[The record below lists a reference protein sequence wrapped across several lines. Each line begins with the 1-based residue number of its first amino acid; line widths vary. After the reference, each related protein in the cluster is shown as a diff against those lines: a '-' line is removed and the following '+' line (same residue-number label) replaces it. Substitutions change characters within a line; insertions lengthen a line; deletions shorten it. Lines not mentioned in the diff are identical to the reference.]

1 MKKNI
6 FFIHLLYLVP
16 LILARSNLNQNF
28 QQKHNE
34 FLEVLNILKDTE
46 RYNKNLYP
54 NEEKEIPT
62 RVVIQMYIE
71 GMSSFRAQS
80 MDFLVDIYFQTQWV
94 DERLKHEGKRRI
106 LIGDRKTFDFMWQPG
121 LYFANSRESTFHEVS
136 SPNFLVWIYPN
147 GTVFYDTRI
156 SLNVICMQD
165 LSKYPLD
172 SQACTLR
179 ILSYAYD
186 NTQLEIEWN
195 KEKAI
200 EVNEDLRMTD
210 MTLRTIRPGTTL
222 NNYVTGLWACAT
234 AEFIV
239 DREIMHHVLQT
250 YLPTS
255 LIVIISWFSFWL
267 DAESVPARVSLSITC
282 LLTLATQNSAARMAL
297 PQASYV
303 KAIDIWMGGCTSF
316 VFLAIIEFTVVNYC
330 SRINN
335 RKKRKYGLRSGRFF
349 KSVNN
354 QMIGRFKRNI
364 CSPIND
370 EITEKFYPYNTSPI
384 FDRFMKKDNE
394 YNKNLVKN
402 YSSYNIIDNV
412 GKINMVDDINYP
424 INRNSVLECCKLES
438 SFLNYPST
446 PKTKILF
453 HNKKEND
460 SHGKSKN
467 LRDTITTV
475 GYVHQK
481 DLAQKIDH
489 TSRVY
494 FPIVFIIFNISY
506 WFYYL
511 YYSVDNIN

>member
-1 MKKNI
+1 M
-6 FFIHLLYLVP
+6 
-16 LILARSNLNQNF
+16 
-28 QQKHNE
+28 
-34 FLEVLNILKDTE
+34 EVLNILTDTE

-62 RVVIQMYIE
+62 QVTIQMYIE

-94 DERLKHEGKRRI
+94 DERLKHSGKRRI
-106 LIGDRKTFDFMWQPG
+106 LIGDKKTFDLMWQPG

-136 SPNFLVWIYPN
+136 SPNFLVWIYSN

-186 NTQLEIEWN
+186 NKQLVIEWN

-210 MTLRTIRPGTTL
+210 MTLRTIRPGTTI
-222 NNYVTGLWACAT
+222 NNYVTGLWTCAT

-239 DREIMHHVLQT
+239 DREIMHHILQT

-303 KAIDIWMGGCTSF
+303 KAIDVWMGGCTSF

-330 SRINN
+330 NRRNN
-335 RKKRKYGLRSGRFF
+335 RKKRRYDLRNGRSFR
-349 KSVNN
+349 SVDNT
-354 QMIGRFKRNI
+354 MTGVLKRNVY
-364 CSPIND
+364 SPMSG
-370 EITEKFYPYNTSPI
+370 ETTERLLSYNTSPI
-384 FDRFMKKDNE
+384 FGKFIRKDDE
-394 YNKNLVKN
+394 YNKNLSKN
-402 YSSYNIIDNV
+402 YSSYNITDTFDP
-412 GKINMVDDINYP
+412 INMADNISYP
-424 INRNSVLECCKLES
+424 INRNTILGCCKLES
-438 SFLNYPST
+438 PFISCPST

-453 HNKKEND
+453 HNKIENC
-460 SHGKSKN
+460 SHRKNKN
-467 LRDTITTV
+467 LRDTITTLE
-475 GYVHQK
+475 YVHQK
-481 DLAQKIDH
+481 HLAQKIDH
-489 TSRVY
+489 KSRVY
-494 FPIVFIIFNISY
+494 FPIVFIVFNISY

-511 YYSVDNIN
+511 YYSNDNIN

>member
-1 MKKNI
+1 MRKKVVLNWL
-6 FFIHLLYLVP
+6 FYLLPLV
-16 LILARSNLNQNF
+16 SSKTNLNQNYH
-28 QQKHNE
+28 QKHNE
-34 FLEVLNILKDTE
+34 LIEVINILKDTE
-46 RYNKNLYP
+46 NYNKNLYP

-62 RVVIQMYIE
+62 KVLIQMYIE

-80 MDFLVDIYFQTQWV
+80 MDFLVDIYFQTQWI
-94 DERLKHEGKRRI
+94 DERLKHNGKKRI
-106 LIGDRKTFDFMWQPG
+106 LIRDKKTFDLMWQPG
-121 LYFANSRESTFHEVS
+121 LYFANSRESAFHEVS

-179 ILSYAYD
+179 ILSYPYD
-186 NTQLEIEWN
+186 NNQVTIEWN

-200 EVNEDLRMTD
+200 DVNEDLRMTD
-210 MTLRTIRPGTTL
+210 MTLRTIRPGTTI

-303 KAIDIWMGGCTSF
+303 KAIDVWMGGCTSF
-316 VFLAIIEFTVVNYC
+316 VFLAIIEFTVVNFCNRKINRKRRKFSCC
-330 SRINN
+330 SERCFKPPDNQFSFQTNINN
-335 RKKRKYGLRSGRFF
+335 QEKDEKLIPYNISPMFGKF
-349 KSVNN
+349 
-354 QMIGRFKRNI
+354 IKRNDERTNR
-364 CSPIND
+364 SLKKYSLYNEAENLGSIN
-370 EITEKFYPYNTSPI
+370 E
-384 FDRFMKKDNE
+384 
-394 YNKNLVKN
+394 
-402 YSSYNIIDNV
+402 SYDF
-412 GKINMVDDINYP
+412 NYP
-424 INRNSVLECCKLES
+424 IHRNSVLRCCKLES
-438 SFLNYPST
+438 PFISFSSL
-446 PKTKILF
+446 PKSNILF
-453 HNKKEND
+453 HQNSQCGINRRNKRSRSNSTNH
-460 SHGKSKN
+460 SHSFYSHYN
-467 LRDTITTV
+467 RES
-475 GYVHQK
+475 
-481 DLAQKIDH
+481 AQKIDH
-489 TSRVY
+489 KSRVY
-494 FPIVFIIFNISY
+494 FPITFIIFNILY

-511 YYSVDNIN
+511 YYSVDNLY